1 MGRDVVGQGIRVE
14 CSSLLKG
21 GVQPVCGDEG
31 GGHIEGLPKLAE
43 VEAGSPAQR
52 DWNVHGLVV

>member
-1 MGRDVVGQGIRVE
+1 M
-14 CSSLLKG
+14 
-21 GVQPVCGDEG
+21 CGDEG

-43 VEAGSPAQR
+43 VEAGSPAQG